1 VIRRGCA
8 VLGMAV
14 LTAACASTRA
24 AREPQPQPEPPK
36 ARQSQDLVALLRDPG
51 TGAVGRAVVSN
62 AHGQVELTQARESTR
77 VGADAAPTPP
87 VLLTEEEAERLF
99 GDVLETLPPAPRHFT
114 LYFKFESEELTDESR
129 RLVEDVVQE
138 VKNRPVPDVIAIG
151 HTDTT
156 GGARSNVQLGLRRAN
171 AVRTLL
177 VGAGLSASAVAVASH
192 GEAELLVGTADGVYE
207 PKNRRVEITVR

>member
-1 VIRRGCA
+1 MMTRGCA
-8 VLGMAV
+8 VLGVAV

-24 AREPQPQPEPPK
+24 AREPQPQPEPST
-36 ARQSQDLVALLRDPG
+36 ARQAHDLVALLPDPG

-62 AHGQVELTQARESTR
+62 RHGQVELTQARESTR
-77 VGADAAPTPP
+77 VGGDAAPTAP
-87 VLLTEEEAERLF
+87 VLLTEDEAARLF
-99 GDVLETLPPAPRHFT
+99 GEVLDALPPAPRHFT

-138 VKNRPVPDVIAIG
+138 VKHRPVPDVIAIG

-156 GGARSNVQLGLRRAN
+156 GAARSNIQLGLRRAN
-171 AVRTLL
+171 AVRTIL
-177 VGAGLSASAVAVASH
+177 VGAGLTASAVAVASH
-192 GEAELLVGTADGVYE
+192 GEAELLVHTADGVYE

>member
-1 VIRRGCA
+1 MIRGCA
-8 VLGMAV
+8 VLGLAV
-14 LTAACASTRA
+14 LTAACASTKP
-24 AREPQPQPEPPK
+24 ARGPDTPQPR
-36 ARQSQDLVALLRDPG
+36 AGQDLVVLLRDPG
-51 TGAVGRAVVSN
+51 TGAVGRAAVSN
-62 AHGQVELTQARESTR
+62 PQGQVELTQARESTR
-77 VGADAAPTPP
+77 VGVGAAPTAP
-87 VLLTEEEAERLF
+87 VVLTEDEAERLF
-99 GDVLETLPPAPRHFT
+99 GDVLESLPAEPRHFT

-129 RLVEDVVQE
+129 RLVEDVVRE